1 MQGSIEERIL
11 KRGRD
16 SQGKMR
22 VNLKV
27 YDVRYSYMD
36 IATGKLKKNKKER
49 LQKEVRGRGIFI
61 RNKSTSK

>member
-36 IATGKLKKNKKER
+36 IATGKLKRTKK
-49 LQKEVRGRGIFI
+49 
-61 RNKSTSK
+61 

>member
-1 MQGSIEERIL
+1 MSNGSIEERIL

-22 VNLKV
+22 NNLKV
-27 YDVRYSYMD
+27 YDVRYSYVD
-36 IATGKLKKNKKER
+36 K
-49 LQKEVRGRGIFI
+49 VRSRGIFI